1 MNSLGDDE
9 GLVVGEA
16 SDDGAVVGVV
26 VDVQYGGAR
35 RGTVPAGESH
45 KVAL

>member
-16 SDDGAVVGVV
+16 PYDGTVVGVV
-26 VDVQYGGAR
+26 VDVQDGGAR
-35 RGTVPAGESH
+35 GGTVPAGESH